1 MSDVNDRLAD
11 SSYKRYLGYLVSTPT
26 DLNLALDIID
36 RLYWTQCPKPKV
48 YQKTVKDLTTTYYC
62 RHCYKAVSN
71 G

>member
-1 MSDVNDRLAD
+1 MSDVTDRLAD

-48 YQKTVKDLTTTYYC
+48 YQIVFVFFLRTERDEYRFANC
-62 RHCYKAVSN
+62 RI
-71 G
+71 